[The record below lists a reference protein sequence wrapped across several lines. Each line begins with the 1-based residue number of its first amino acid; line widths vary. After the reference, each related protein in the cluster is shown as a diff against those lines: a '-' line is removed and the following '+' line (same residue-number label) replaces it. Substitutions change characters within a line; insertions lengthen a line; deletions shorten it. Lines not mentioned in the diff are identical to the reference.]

1 MNKRKTLQARSRLVR
16 LADTPV
22 SNFIKVKST
31 EKTSLSRQYS
41 FIDFWHFLASDAKVG
56 GPMGLSLQRHLTLTE
71 LKIDLW
77 LTNNIVYAIF
87 EIV

>member
-1 MNKRKTLQARSRLVR
+1 MNKRKTLQARNRLVR

-22 SNFIKVKST
+22 SNFIKAKST
-31 EKTSLSRQYS
+31 EKTNLNRQYS
-41 FIDFWHFLASDAKVG
+41 FIDSWHFLASDAKVD
-56 GPMGLSLQRHLTLTE
+56 GPMGLNLQRHLTLTE

-87 EIV
+87 DII

>member
-1 MNKRKTLQARSRLVR
+1 MNKRKTLQARNRLVR

-31 EKTSLSRQYS
+31 EKTSLNRQYS
-41 FIDFWHFLASDAKVG
+41 FIDFWYFLASDAKVG